1 MFTFVLLFAR
11 GARAMYTVGHRMVSR
26 RRSVPQS
33 NSGTPIHLF
42 HLWELLCMGRGDG
55 VAETPRITFW
65 RAGPFIVRFPGQ
77 GVFYEAICAR
87 WHCCERLH
95 SALVN
100 FFEDSLNTFAR
111 FMMGTFTSTAA
122 QTTLSIQQFL
132 TQNSFTP
139 MPYPPYSPDLTPA
152 TFLFPPM
159 KRVLKGKH
167 FADVKKV
174 KEKAAEALKGIQPNE
189 FKNCL
194 SSGKTSR

>member
-55 VAETPRITFW
+55 VA
-65 RAGPFIVRFPGQ
+65 GQ

-174 KEKAAEALKGIQPNE
+174 KEKAAEALKGIKPNE

-194 SSGKTSR
+194 SSGKTAR